1 MGKERKSVPFSTR
14 WTESMDLRLE
24 EISEVM
30 MLTKQDIVRMALS
43 EFLVKHREL
52 IDSNIEY
59 KENPDNIR
67 YEGFEL
73 MKIDSSNVVDSGWW
87 VNGIHDYLEDGTITN
102 FDDLVKI
109 EVNMPNIRDISKLPE
124 LLNKLGTTTDDDSQ
138 LESIKSQIN
147 EMVRTQIYE
156 EYTLKFTKYGL
167 AVKEDPKF
175 KKYLENSIQELI
187 DDLKKKNN

>member
-1 MGKERKSVPFSTR
+1 MSKEKKSVPFSTR
-14 WTESMDLRLE
+14 WTETMDLRLE
-24 EISEVM
+24 ELSEVM

-59 KENPDNIR
+59 KEDPNNVR
-67 YEGFEL
+67 YKEFDL

-87 VNGIHDYLEDGTITN
+87 LNGISECLEDGSPIS

-109 EVNMPNIRDISKLPE
+109 EVNVPKVHDISKLPE
-124 LLNKLGTTTDDDSQ
+124 LLNELKTTAANDSQ
-138 LESIKSQIN
+138 LESIKSQVS
-147 EMVRTQIYE
+147 EMLRTQIYE

-167 AVKEDPKF
+167 AVKGDPQF
-175 KKYLENSIQELI
+175 KIKLDDSINELLSE
-187 DDLKKKNN
+187 LKNKNK